1 MLTLYH
7 NSQEIVLDTTEYY
20 VRELASGL
28 DEVIFDLSI
37 WDPNYALI
45 AEEAN
50 IVDRGGQRYLV
61 KQIDAGAVMAKIV
74 CQLDLDDWKASLAV
88 GYDSGSK
95 TVAQQISAVC
105 PAGWSVL
112 DKSGSSI
119 SRTLHGDYT
128 PLQVCEACR
137 DVYSV
142 YIRWDNKI
150 KRCTI
155 YSQSMGSPAGSF
167 ATRELNLKEINYKG
181 KSNNFITRLYAY
193 GKDGLSFADINS
205 GKAYV
210 DNNTY
215 SNRIICGYWQDD
227 RYTDK
232 QSLLDDAREKLAK
245 LAVPERSYDCAVVDL
260 RATNPTMYGNLSF
273 ELFTVA
279 TLIDDS
285 RDTAIDY
292 QVVERHAWP
301 YHPDRNDVIFN
312 SSPVK
317 IQNSVIQIEDEI
329 LNPNSTFAQIWANR
343 VQEATEWMTKGGGY
357 LIALQDPT
365 GTHWTD
371 LLAMDTDDLTT
382 ASDVLRINMNGIG
395 FSHNGVNGPYASA
408 WTIDGKFNAD
418 YILTGHL
425 SANRIQAGVLE
436 STTTTTVGGVEVPVT
451 SFNLDTGDLVTYSGT
466 FVGSINAAAITGG
479 TIDIGWDSVNKRY
492 NFSVDSSGNMIAYS
506 GTFGSTG
513 VDQGVTYTT
522 TIAGGQ
528 ISSTL
533 ISASTIVVGPAN
545 LKLHGSNAAIEI
557 GTSSANTYS
566 RNSDASYDVYTYWY
580 QNGVGVGVGAV
591 KAYYSGSTNCGLKI
605 GDPAQSYAYLDFN
618 KNSTSWEIKEYGSIT
633 FNGDMTLISGK
644 SLTIEGVLNVNSYV
658 NVEGSATKSDSY
670 QMQVYDSFSGQYV
683 QKTLTFKRGMLTSVA

>member
-50 IVDRGGQRYLV
+50 IIDRGGQRYLV

-74 CQLDLDDWKASLAV
+74 CQLDLDEWRASMAV

-95 TVAQQISAVC
+95 TVAQQVSAVC
-105 PAGWSVL
+105 PGGWTVI
-112 DKSGSSI
+112 DRSGSTI
-119 SRTLHGDYT
+119 SRTIHGDYT

-137 DVYSV
+137 DIYGV
-142 YIRWDNKI
+142 YIRWDTEL

-155 YSQSMGSPAGSF
+155 YSQAMGSPAGSF

-193 GKDGLSFADINS
+193 GKEGLSFADING
-205 GKAYV
+205 GKPYV
-210 DNNTY
+210 DNNSY

-227 RYTDK
+227 RYTVK
-232 QSLLDDAREKLAK
+232 QNLLDDAREKLAK

-260 RATNPTMYGNLSF
+260 QATNPSMYGNLSF

-285 RDTAIDY
+285 RNTAIDY
-292 QVVERHAWP
+292 QVVERHVWP

-312 SSPVK
+312 SSPLK
-317 IQNSVIQIEDEI
+317 IQNTVVQIEDDI
-329 LNPNSTFAQIWANR
+329 INPNSVFSQIWSNR
-343 VQEATEWMTKGGGY
+343 VQEATEWMTQGGGY

-382 ASDVLRINMNGIG
+382 AQEVLRINKNGIG
-395 FSHNGVNGPYASA
+395 FSHNGINGPYTSA
-408 WTIDGKFNAD
+408 WTIDGKFDAD
-418 YILTGHL
+418 FILAGHM

-436 STTTTTVGGVEVPVT
+436 STATTTVGGVQVPVT
-451 SFNLDTGDLVTYSGT
+451 SFNLNTGDLVTYSGT
-466 FVGSINAAAITGG
+466 FTGSITASTITGSTITSTSGSKSTTISGG
-479 TIDIGWDSVNKRY
+479 TITTNDLQAS
-492 NFSVDSSGNMIAYS
+492 S
-506 GTFGSTG
+506 GTFSGTLDSEGT
-513 VDQGVTYTT
+513 DQGVIIRDGDLVLYTKM
-522 TIAGGQ
+522 GGTRYNSGIIFGAIDPDPYHPGYYIPSCQ
-528 ISSTL
+528 MKVEPTAQPYLMVTHALAKMEHKNSNST
-533 ISASTIVVGPAN
+533 VN
-545 LKLHGSNAAIEI
+545 
-557 GTSSANTYS
+557 
-566 RNSDASYDVYTYWY
+566 
-580 QNGVGVGVGAV
+580 VGVNLGGIFMNGAININGQT
-591 KAYYSGSTNCGLKI
+591 AASGS
-605 GDPAQSYAYLDFN
+605 F
-618 KNSTSWEIKEYGSIT
+618 TSADGKLITVDSGIITSI
-633 FNGDMTLISGK
+633 
-644 SLTIEGVLNVNSYV
+644 
-658 NVEGSATKSDSY
+658 A
-670 QMQVYDSFSGQYV
+670 
-683 QKTLTFKRGMLTSVA
+683 

>member
-61 KQIDAGAVMAKIV
+61 KQIDAGAVTAKIV
-74 CQLDLDDWKASLAV
+74 CQLDLDDWKASMAV

-155 YSQSMGSPAGSF
+155 YSQTMGSPAGSF

-227 RYTDK
+227 RYTVK
-232 QSLLDDAREKLAK
+232 QNLLDDAREKLAK

-260 RATNPTMYGNLSF
+260 RATNPSMYGNLSF

-285 RDTAIDY
+285 RDTAINY

-317 IQNSVIQIEDEI
+317 IQNSVVQIEDEI
-329 LNPNSTFAQIWANR
+329 INPNSTFSQIWANR
-343 VQEATEWMTKGGGY
+343 VQEATQWMTKGGGY

-371 LLAMDTDDLTT
+371 LLAMDTDDLET
-382 ASDVLRINMNGIG
+382 ATDVLRINMNGIG

-436 STTTTTVGGVEVPVT
+436 STATTTVGGVEVPVT

-466 FVGSINAAAITGG
+466 FKGA
-479 TIDIGWDSVNKRY
+479 
-492 NFSVDSSGNMIAYS
+492 
-506 GTFGSTG
+506 
-513 VDQGVTYTT
+513 
-522 TIAGGQ
+522 
-528 ISSTL
+528 
-533 ISASTIVVGPAN
+533 ISASTITGSTLTSTYAN
-545 LKLHGSNAAIEI
+545 SPSDTGKIEI
-557 GTSSANTYS
+557 GNGDITWYKNGVLAATMRPTLYNSYGTIRWDLKRLIIGDNVLGSIIPYNAYYCYFNLDPATGGNIGVQFEMVDCFLRIVDGVGSLSGNVSANIVSDNGTYTS
-566 RNSDASYDVYTYWY
+566 FVRCKDGKVEINAPQGLYL
-580 QNGVGVGVGAV
+580 NG
-591 KAYYSGSTNCGLKI
+591 S
-605 GDPAQSYAYLDFN
+605 P
-618 KNSTSWEIKEYGSIT
+618 IT
-633 FNGDMTLISGK
+633 
-644 SLTIEGVLNVNSYV
+644 
-658 NVEGSATKSDSY
+658 
-670 QMQVYDSFSGQYV
+670 
-683 QKTLTFKRGMLTSVA
+683 

>member
-61 KQIDAGAVMAKIV
+61 KQIDAGAVTAKIV

-112 DKSGSSI
+112 DKSGSAI

-155 YSQSMGSPAGSF
+155 YSQTMGSPAGSF

-227 RYTDK
+227 RYTVK
-232 QSLLDDAREKLAK
+232 QNLLDDAREKLAK

-285 RDTAIDY
+285 RDTAINY

-317 IQNSVIQIEDEI
+317 IQNNVVQIEDEI
-329 LNPNSTFAQIWANR
+329 INPNSTFSQIWANR
-343 VQEATEWMTKGGGY
+343 VLEATEWLTNGDGY
-357 LIALQDPT
+357 VVALQDAS
-365 GTHWTD
+365 GNWTD
-371 LLAMDTDDLTT
+371 LLFMDTADIST
-382 ASDVLRINMNGIG
+382 ASDVLRVNKNGIG
-395 FSHNGVNGPYASA
+395 FSHNGVNGPYESA

-418 YILTGHL
+418 FIYSGHL

-436 STTTTTVGGVEVPVT
+436 STATTTVGGVDVPVT
-451 SFNLDTGDLVTYSGT
+451 SLNLDDGKLVTYDGT
-466 FVGSINAAAITGG
+466 FKG
-479 TIDIGWDSVNKRY
+479 TI
-492 NFSVDSSGNMIAYS
+492 IAEGEY
-506 GTFGSTG
+506 TAETSTG
-513 VDQGVTYTT
+513 TQFT
-522 TIAGGQ
+522 
-528 ISSTL
+528 
-533 ISASTIVVGPAN
+533 
-545 LKLHGSNAAIEI
+545 
-557 GTSSANTYS
+557 
-566 RNSDASYDVYTYWY
+566 
-580 QNGVGVGVGAV
+580 
-591 KAYYSGSTNCGLKI
+591 
-605 GDPAQSYAYLDFN
+605 
-618 KNSTSWEIKEYGSIT
+618 EYRRV
-633 FNGDMTLISGK
+633 
-644 SLTIEGVLNVNSYV
+644 TIEGGKVVVSAKSTYTSNQWAECAVFSLLSAPHAAPQALIAHPDAQDACGVNFESDRVTLGDGRYFVKSSDHWGGLFRAFRSGAVSIASEAGENIVFNPHSGHIQVQVGVNSYI
-658 NVEGSATKSDSY
+658 GY
-670 QMQVYDSFSGQYV
+670 SGDV
-683 QKTLTFKRGMLTSVA
+683 TISGTTLSIKHGIIVGVS

>member
-61 KQIDAGAVMAKIV
+61 KQIDAGAVTAKIV
-74 CQLDLDDWKASLAV
+74 CQLDLDDWRASMAV

-155 YSQSMGSPAGSF
+155 YSQTMGSPAGSF

-227 RYTDK
+227 RYTVK
-232 QSLLDDAREKLAK
+232 QNLLDDAREKLAK
-245 LAVPERSYDCAVVDL
+245 LAVPERSYDCAIVDL
-260 RATNPTMYGNLSF
+260 QATNPSMYGNLSF

-285 RDTAIDY
+285 RDTAINY

-317 IQNSVIQIEDEI
+317 IQNSVVQIEDEI
-329 LNPNSTFAQIWANR
+329 INPNSTFSQIWANR
-343 VQEATEWMTKGGGY
+343 VQEATQWMTKGGGY

-382 ASDVLRINMNGIG
+382 ATDVLRINMNGIG
-395 FSHNGVNGPYASA
+395 FSHNGVNSPYASA
-408 WTIDGKFNAD
+408 WTIDGEFNAD
-418 YILTGHL
+418 FILGGHM

-436 STTTTTVGGVEVPVT
+436 STATTTVGGVQVPVT
-451 SFNLDTGDLVTYSGT
+451 QFNLDTGKLVTYDGEFKGSITCVNSDSTKSTTITAGKITTNDIDITGGSITLDSYNYWNLSTGAFRVGGPSATAPHISLASRSAGAAFEIYADANNYWNLKTGAFKTNNGSFTGSITASTFTSTAGDYTNVEIGSGEIEYVKSGSSFRPRIARFNMTGAGINFDSLVMQGGVGKIAVTDNNIIIDCVNFYINKYNSGTWNSYTGYSGT
-466 FVGSINAAAITGG
+466 FYDRDGHNVQV
-479 TIDIGWDSVNKRY
+479 VNG
-492 NFSVDSSGNMIAYS
+492 FV
-506 GTFGSTG
+506 
-513 VDQGVTYTT
+513 VGVT
-522 TIAGGQ
+522 
-528 ISSTL
+528 
-533 ISASTIVVGPAN
+533 
-545 LKLHGSNAAIEI
+545 
-557 GTSSANTYS
+557 
-566 RNSDASYDVYTYWY
+566 
-580 QNGVGVGVGAV
+580 
-591 KAYYSGSTNCGLKI
+591 
-605 GDPAQSYAYLDFN
+605 
-618 KNSTSWEIKEYGSIT
+618 
-633 FNGDMTLISGK
+633 
-644 SLTIEGVLNVNSYV
+644 
-658 NVEGSATKSDSY
+658 
-670 QMQVYDSFSGQYV
+670 
-683 QKTLTFKRGMLTSVA
+683 

>member
-28 DEVIFDLSI
+28 DEIIFDMSI
-37 WDPNYALI
+37 WDPNYALLT
-45 AEEAN
+45 EEAN

-95 TVAQQISAVC
+95 TVAQQISAVL
-105 PAGWSVL
+105 PAGWTLL

-155 YSQSMGSPAGSF
+155 YTQNMGTPAGSF

-181 KSNNFITRLYAY
+181 KSQNFATRLYAY
-193 GKDGLSFADINS
+193 GKDGLSFADINNN
-205 GKAYV
+205 KPYV
-210 DNNTY
+210 DDNTY
-215 SNRIICGYWQDD
+215 SNRIICAYWQDD
-227 RYTDK
+227 RYTVK
-232 QSLLDDAREKLAK
+232 QNLLDDAREKLAK
-245 LAVPERSYDCAVVDL
+245 LAVPERSYDCAIVDL
-260 RATNPTMYGNLSF
+260 QATNPALYNNLSV

-285 RDTAIDY
+285 RNTAINY
-292 QVVERHAWP
+292 QVVERHVWP

-317 IQNSVIQIEDEI
+317 IQNTVVQIEDDI
-329 LNPNSTFAQIWANR
+329 VNPNSAFSQIWANR
-343 VQEATEWMTKGGGY
+343 VQEATEWMTQGGGY

-382 ASDVLRINMNGIG
+382 ASNVLRINMNGIG
-395 FSHNGVNGPYASA
+395 FSHTGINGPYTSA
-408 WTIDGKFNAD
+408 WTIDGKFDAD
-418 YILTGHL
+418 FILAGHM

-436 STTTTTVGGVEVPVT
+436 STATTTVGGVEVPVT
-451 SFNLDTGDLVTYSGT
+451 SFNLNTGDRVTYSGT
-466 FVGSINAAAITGG
+466 FTGSITASTITGSTITSASGSKSTTISGGTITTNDLQASSGTFSGTLDSEGTDQGVIIRDGDLVLYTKMSGTRYNSGIVFGDIEADPYHPGYYIVSCQMKTDPTAQPCLMVTHALAKMEHKSSGSTVNVGVNLSGIFMNGSININGQTAASGSFTSADGKSIT
-479 TIDIGWDSVNKRY
+479 
-492 NFSVDSSGNMIAYS
+492 VDSGIITKIA
-506 GTFGSTG
+506 
-513 VDQGVTYTT
+513 
-522 TIAGGQ
+522 
-528 ISSTL
+528 
-533 ISASTIVVGPAN
+533 
-545 LKLHGSNAAIEI
+545 
-557 GTSSANTYS
+557 
-566 RNSDASYDVYTYWY
+566 
-580 QNGVGVGVGAV
+580 
-591 KAYYSGSTNCGLKI
+591 
-605 GDPAQSYAYLDFN
+605 
-618 KNSTSWEIKEYGSIT
+618 
-633 FNGDMTLISGK
+633 
-644 SLTIEGVLNVNSYV
+644 
-658 NVEGSATKSDSY
+658 
-670 QMQVYDSFSGQYV
+670 
-683 QKTLTFKRGMLTSVA
+683 

>member
-45 AEEAN
+45 TEEAN

-74 CQLDLDDWKASLAV
+74 CQLDLDDWKASMAV

-95 TVAQQISAVC
+95 TVAQQISAIL
-105 PAGWSVL
+105 PAGWSML

-215 SNRIICGYWQDD
+215 SNRVICGYWQDD
-227 RYTDK
+227 RYTVK
-232 QSLLDDAREKLAK
+232 QNLLDDAREKLAK

-260 RATNPTMYGNLSF
+260 RATNPSLYGNLSF

-285 RDTAIDY
+285 RNTAINY
-292 QVVERHAWP
+292 QVVERHVWP

-317 IQNSVIQIEDEI
+317 IQNSVVQIEDEI
-329 LNPNSTFAQIWANR
+329 INPNSTFSQIWANR
-343 VQEATEWMTKGGGY
+343 VQEATQWMTKGGGY

-382 ASDVLRINMNGIG
+382 ATDVLRINMNGIG

-418 YILTGHL
+418 YILGGHM

-436 STTTTTVGGVEVPVT
+436 STATTTVGGVQVPVT

-466 FVGSINAAAITGG
+466 FKGAITA
-479 TIDIGWDSVNKRY
+479 
-492 NFSVDSSGNMIAYS
+492 SSI
-506 GTFGSTG
+506 TGSSL
-513 VDQGVTYTT
+513 VSEYE
-522 TIAGGQ
+522 
-528 ISSTL
+528 ISST
-533 ISASTIVVGPAN
+533 N
-545 LKLHGSNAAIEI
+545 KGSIEI
-557 GTSSANTYS
+557 GNGRLLFYK
-566 RNSDASYDVYTYWY
+566 NSD
-580 QNGVGVGVGAV
+580 
-591 KAYYSGSTNCGLKI
+591 
-605 GDPAQSYAYLDFN
+605 
-618 KNSTSWEIKEYGSIT
+618 
-633 FNGDMTLISGK
+633 LISEIFSTENNNQPVIRWDK
-644 SLTIEGVLNVNSYV
+644 LQRIYI
-658 NVEGSATKSDSY
+658 GSDLGPSMI
-670 QMQVYDSFSGQYV
+670 QEPFI
-683 QKTLTFKRGMLTSVA
+683 TLTFEHTNQYLLGIDARFPMCDISAVGDTAAIHGDHQAAVTADNTSVICYDDGTVKITAPNGLYLNGTPI